1 MFINF
6 GFNNIFTEQ
15 YILEIKIGN
24 NIEKHSFEGSP
35 EIIQMQFLE
44 MLQQSTRSNQPVRI
58 RISKQEEIWDN
69 FNKQNKNIENYIQ
82 FANKKYMDA
91 FPNEFRE
98 D

>member
-6 GFNNIFTEQ
+6 DFNNIFTEQ

-24 NIEKHSFEGSP
+24 NIEKYSFEGSP

-91 FPNEFRE
+91 FPNEFKE